1 MIVDSGNADYYQHRT
16 AYPASAKQLDVPE
29 LLQQLQ
35 LFDLPEIQR
44 SFVQSG
50 EGQVRE
56 AALILEGIVCAAC
69 VWLNERHLL
78 QLPGVLAVEINYS
91 THRARVQWDN
101 SRIQLSAI
109 LQAIRDIGY
118 AAHPF
123 DPQRQEQ
130 VFQRERARSQRRLA
144 IAGLGMMQVM
154 MYAIPVYVAEPGSM
168 TWDIEALMRWASLM
182 LTLPVVFYSAW
193 PFFQGAWRDLQVSR
207 LGMDVPVALGIG
219 AAFAA
224 SLWATFTHSGEVY
237 FDSITMF
244 VFFLLTGRY
253 LEMGVRRKSAAAVE
267 ALAKLIPAVAHRY
280 QQYPEQSSTEIV
292 PVSQL
297 AANDTILI
305 KPGESIAAD
314 GVVLSGYSE
323 TDESLLT
330 GEARAR
336 VKQPGDRLVGGAI
349 NISSP
354 LVMRVEKVGADTLH
368 AGILR
373 LLDRAQAEKP
383 RIAMLAD
390 RFAAWFVFAL
400 LLIAGAVA
408 LAWSVVDASR
418 AFWITVSVLVVTC
431 PCALGL
437 ATPAALTAAT
447 GRLTRLGLLITRG
460 HALETLAKV
469 SHVIFDKTGTLTQ
482 GQPTLL
488 NTILLGNQSAA
499 SCRAMAS
506 ALEAS
511 SEHPVARALY
521 DPHAAPLRTSAV
533 TNIAGQGLEGV
544 VAGRRLRLGRP
555 EFVAQLHQLPLP
567 AKFDLLDDETQVALG
582 DEQGWLCVFLLGDSL
597 RPGAA
602 QAVARLQQ
610 LGIEV
615 SLLSG
620 DGSVTVQRVAE
631 RLGIAQYS
639 GQLLPQG
646 KLDRLHAL
654 QQQGKVVAMVG
665 DGVND
670 APVLA
675 AAQVSIAMGQ
685 GAEVAQASADM
696 VMMGGQLERLADAII
711 VARRTVQVIRQNLIW
726 AALYNLAAIPAA
738 AMGLVTPWMAGIGMS
753 LSSLLVVLNALR
765 LSRSPAADH
774 AETFLPNAVI
784 VAPVAES
791 R

>member
-1 MIVDSGNADYYQHRT
+1 MIVDSGNTDYYWHRT
-16 AYPASAKQLDVPE
+16 VFPATIQPQDVE
-29 LLQQLQ
+29 QVLRQLQ

-44 SFVQSG
+44 SFVKAG
-50 EGQVRE
+50 AGPVRE

-69 VWLNERHLL
+69 IWLNERHLL
-78 QLPGVLAVEINYS
+78 QLPGVLAVEINFS

-101 SRIQLSAI
+101 DKIQLSAI

-130 VFQRERARSQRRLA
+130 VFMRERARSQRRLA

-182 LTLPVVFYSAW
+182 LTMPVVFYSAG
-193 PFFQGAWRDLQVSR
+193 PFFQGAWRDLRSRR

-224 SLWATFTHSGEVY
+224 SLWATLTHSGEVY

-244 VFFLLTGRY
+244 VFFLLVGRY
-253 LEMGVRRKSAAAVE
+253 LEMGVRRKSAAALE
-267 ALAKLIPAVAHRY
+267 TLAKLIPAVAHRFCD
-280 QQYPEQSSTEIV
+280 YPADQTTEVV

-297 AANDTILI
+297 AAHDTIMI
-305 KPGESIAAD
+305 KPGETIPAD
-314 GVVLSGYSE
+314 GIVLTGQSE
-323 TDESLLT
+323 ADESLLT
-330 GEARAR
+330 GESRARA
-336 VKQPGDRLVGGAI
+336 KSAGDRLVGGAI
-349 NISSP
+349 NISGP
-354 LVMRVEKVGADTLH
+354 LVMRVERVGTDTLH

-383 RIAMLAD
+383 HIAQLAD
-390 RFAAWFVFAL
+390 RFAGGFVFAL
-400 LLIAGAVA
+400 LLVAGAVA
-408 LAWSVVDASR
+408 LAWSVVDPAR

-447 GRLTRLGLLITRG
+447 GRLTRMGLLITRG

-469 SHVIFDKTGTLTQ
+469 SHVIFDKTGTLTL
-482 GQPTLL
+482 GRPVLR
-488 NTILLGNQSAA
+488 NTILFGNESVARCRTLA
-499 SCRAMAS
+499 SS
-506 ALEAS
+506 LEAM
-511 SEHPVARALY
+511 SEHPVARALH
-521 DPHAAPLRTSAV
+521 DTGLPNLAAFEIR
-533 TNIAGQGLEGV
+533 NIAGQGLEGV
-544 VAGRRLRLGRP
+544 IDGRRLRLGRP
-555 EFVAQLHQLPLP
+555 EFVAQLHQQPLP
-567 AKFDLLDDETQVALG
+567 AKCDLLDDETQIALG
-582 DEQGWLCVFLLGDSL
+582 SEQGWLCVFLLGDQL
-597 RPGAA
+597 RSDAL
-602 QAVARLQQ
+602 QAVTRLKQ

-620 DGSVTVQRVAE
+620 DGVTTVQRTAE
-631 RLGIAQYS
+631 RLGITQFA
-639 GQLLPQG
+639 GQLLPQD
-646 KLDRLHAL
+646 KLEHLRVL
-654 QQQGKVVAMVG
+654 QAQGAVVAMVG

-675 AAQVSIAMGQ
+675 AAQVSMAVGQ

-696 VMMGGQLERLADAII
+696 VMMNGQLERLADAIV
-711 VARRTVQVIRQNLIW
+711 VARQTANVIRQNLGW

-738 AMGLVTPWMAGIGMS
+738 ALGFVTPWMAGIGMS
-753 LSSLLVVLNALR
+753 ASSLLVVLNALR
-765 LSRSPAADH
+765 LSRDARVASA
-774 AETFLPNAVI
+774 TTSAVLT
-784 VAPVAES
+784 PTSFVAEGH
-791 R
+791 